1 LILYVSTRSSSLAA
15 RLAFALSGLP
25 GDVREISL
33 RQGEG
38 RTPDYLAIN
47 PKGQVPALV
56 LDDGQALTETPAI
69 LLAIGEMAPES
80 GLIPSDRMGRWRVV
94 EWLSWCAWHL
104 PRSFH
109 PGFAPGRFGPAT
121 AESEIRTSAIGRVT
135 DVLAYLETGL
145 GDRDWIVGP
154 AVTAADCYIAMITV
168 LAGFLGVAP
177 PDALLAHRKRLFSLP
192 VLADTLA
199 AEGFSA

>member
-1 LILYVSTRSSSLAA
+1 LILYVSTRSTSLAA
-15 RLAFALSGLP
+15 RLALALSGLP

-69 LLAIGEMAPES
+69 LLAIGELAPES
-80 GLIPSDRMGRWRVV
+80 GLIPADRMARWRVV

-109 PGFAPGRFGPAT
+109 PGFAPSRFGPAT
-121 AESEIRTSAIGRVT
+121 AESEIRASAIGRVT
-135 DVLAYLETGL
+135 EMLAYLETGL
-145 GDRDWIVGP
+145 GDRDWIVGE
-154 AVTAADCYIAMITV
+154 AVTSADCYIAMITV

>member
-1 LILYVSTRSSSLAA
+1 MILYVSTRSSSLAA

-25 GDVREISL
+25 GEVREISL
-33 RQGEG
+33 RRGEG
-38 RTPDYLAIN
+38 RTPEYLALN

-56 LDDGQALTETPAI
+56 LDDGQVLTETPAI
-69 LLAIGEMAPES
+69 LLAIGEMAPGS
-80 GLIPSDRMGRWRVV
+80 GLVPSDRMARWRVM
-94 EWLSWCAWHL
+94 EWLSWGAWHL

-109 PGFAPGRFGPAT
+109 PGFAPHRFGPAS
-121 AESEIRTSAIGRVT
+121 AEGEIRASAIGRVEEM
-135 DVLAYLETGL
+135 LAFIDTNL
-145 GDRDWIVGP
+145 GTRDWIVGD
-154 AVTAADCYIAMITV
+154 ALTVADCYVVLITV

-199 AEGFSA
+199 AEGFAA

>member
-25 GDVREISL
+25 GDVKEISL

-38 RTPDYLAIN
+38 RTPEYLAIN

-56 LDDGQALTETPAI
+56 LDDGEVITETPAI

-80 GLIPSDRMGRWRVV
+80 GLIPADRIARWRVM
-94 EWLSWCAWHL
+94 EWLSWGAWHVS
-104 PRSFH
+104 RSFN

-121 AESEIRTSAIGRVT
+121 AESEIRASAIGRVT
-135 DVLAYLETGL
+135 DMLAYLDTGL
-145 GDRDWIVGP
+145 GDRDWIVGD
-154 AVTAADCYIAMITV
+154 AVTAADCYIALITV

>member
-1 LILYVSTRSSSLAA
+1 MILYVSTRSSSLAA

-38 RTPDYLAIN
+38 RSTDYLAIN

-80 GLIPSDRMGRWRVV
+80 GLIPTERMARWRVV
-94 EWLSWCAWHL
+94 EWLSWCAWHVS
-104 PRSFH
+104 RSFN
-109 PGFAPGRFGPAT
+109 PGFAPGKFGPAS
-121 AESEIRTSAIGRVT
+121 AESEIRASATGRVT
-135 DVLAYLETGL
+135 DMLAYLETGL
-145 GDRDWIVGP
+145 GDRDWIVGE
-154 AVTAADCYIAMITV
+154 AVTAADCYIALVTV

>member
-1 LILYVSTRSSSLAA
+1 MILYVSTRSTSLAA

-25 GDVREISL
+25 GEVREISL

-38 RTPDYLAIN
+38 RTPEYLALN

-56 LDDGQALTETPAI
+56 LDDGEVLTETPAI
-69 LLAIGEMAPES
+69 LLAIGEVAPGS
-80 GLIPSDRMGRWRVV
+80 GLIPTGRMARWRVM

-109 PGFAPGRFGPAT
+109 PGFAPHQFGPAA
-121 AESEIRTSAIGRVT
+121 AENEIRLSALRRVEEM
-135 DVLAYLETGL
+135 LAFIESGL
-145 GDRDWIVGP
+145 GDRHWIVGDG
-154 AVTAADCYIAMITV
+154 VTAADCEIALVTV
-168 LAGFLGVAP
+168 LAGFLGVVP

-199 AEGFSA
+199 AEGFAA

>member
-1 LILYVSTRSSSLAA
+1 MILYVSTRSSSLAA
-15 RLAFALSGLP
+15 RLAFVLAGLP
-25 GDVREISL
+25 GEVREISL
-33 RQGEG
+33 RKGEG
-38 RTPDYLAIN
+38 RTPEYLALN

-56 LDDGQALTETPAI
+56 LDDGQVLTETPAI

-80 GLIPSDRMGRWRVV
+80 GLIPAERLARWRVM
-94 EWLSWCAWHL
+94 EWLSWGAWHL

-109 PGFAPGRFGPAT
+109 PGFAPHRFGPAS
-121 AESEIRTSAIGRVT
+121 AEGEIRASAIGRVEEM
-135 DVLAYLETGL
+135 LAYLDRSL
-145 GDRDWIVGP
+145 GGRDWIVGG
-154 AVTAADCYIAMITV
+154 AVTAADCYIALITV

-199 AEGFSA
+199 AEGFAA

>member
-1 LILYVSTRSSSLAA
+1 MILYVSTRSSSLAA

-25 GDVREISL
+25 GDVQEISL

-38 RTPDYLAIN
+38 RTPEYLALN
-47 PKGQVPALV
+47 PKGQVPTLL

-80 GLIPSDRMGRWRVV
+80 GLIPTERMARWRVM

-109 PGFAPGRFGPAT
+109 PGFAPGRFGPAS
-121 AESEIRTSAIGRVT
+121 AESEIRASAVARVEEM
-135 DVLAYLETGL
+135 LAFLDRGLE
-145 GDRDWIVGP
+145 DRDWIVGE
-154 AVTAADCYIAMITV
+154 AVTAADCYIALVTV

>member
-1 LILYVSTRSSSLAA
+1 MILYVSTRSSSLAA

-25 GDVREISL
+25 GDVKEISL

-38 RTPDYLAIN
+38 RTPEYLAIN

-56 LDDGQALTETPAI
+56 LDDGQVITETLAV

-80 GLIPSDRMGRWRVV
+80 GLIPADRVARWRVM
-94 EWLSWCAWHL
+94 EWLSWGAWHVS
-104 PRSFH
+104 RSFN
-109 PGFAPGRFGPAT
+109 PGFAPGRFGPAS
-121 AESEIRTSAIGRVT
+121 AESEIRASAIGRVNDMLT
-135 DVLAYLETGL
+135 YIETGL
-145 GDRDWIVGP
+145 GDRDWIVGD
-154 AVTAADCYIAMITV
+154 AVTAADCYIALITV

>member
-1 LILYVSTRSSSLAA
+1 MILYVSTRSSSLAA
-15 RLAFALSGLP
+15 RLAFALAGLP
-25 GDVREISL
+25 GEVKEISL

-38 RTPDYLAIN
+38 RTPDYLALN

-56 LDDGQALTETPAI
+56 LDDGQVLTETPAI

-80 GLIPSDRMGRWRVV
+80 GLIPADRMGRWRVM
-94 EWLSWCAWHL
+94 EWLSWGAWHL

-109 PGFAPGRFGPAT
+109 PGFAPHRFGPAS
-121 AESEIRTSAIGRVT
+121 AEGEIRAAAIGRVEEM
-135 DVLAYLETGL
+135 LAYIDRNLAG
-145 GDRDWIVGP
+145 RDWIVG
-154 AVTAADCYIAMITV
+154 ASVTAADCYVALITV

-177 PDALLAHRKRLFSLP
+177 PDTLLAHRKRLFSLP

-199 AEGFSA
+199 AEGFAA

>member
-1 LILYVSTRSSSLAA
+1 MILYVSTRSSSLAA

-38 RTPDYLAIN
+38 RTAEYLAIN

-56 LDDGQALTETPAI
+56 LDDGQVITETPAV

-80 GLIPSDRMGRWRVV
+80 GLIPSDRVARWRVM
-94 EWLSWCAWHL
+94 EWLSWASWHVS
-104 PRSFH
+104 RSFN
-109 PGFAPGRFGPAT
+109 PAFAPHRFGPVS
-121 AESEIRTSAIGRVT
+121 AESEIRTSALGRV
-135 DVLAYLETGL
+135 DEMLAYIEAGL
-145 GDRDWIVGP
+145 GDRDWIVGD
-154 AVTAADCYIAMITV
+154 AVTAADCTIALVTV
-168 LAGFLGVAP
+168 LAGFLGVVP
-177 PDALLAHRKRLFSLP
+177 PDTLLAHRKRLFSLP

-199 AEGFSA
+199 AEGFAA